1 MAIAFQNLKLI
12 SLVGMIVVAF
22 AVLGC
27 KQQRYQPSEWRS
39 LKRNTTLPGTTLP
52 GTTLPGTTLPGTTL
66 PGTTLPG
73 TTLPGTTLPGT
84 TLPGGWR
91 PSRAPNRLWS
101 PNFDPLPGTTLPGT
115 TLPGNRRR

>member
-1 MAIAFQNLKLI
+1 MAIVPPPS
-12 SLVGMIVVAF
+12 SLNRILFVPF
-22 AVLGC
+22 VLLALTLAGC
-27 KQQRYQPSEWRS
+27 QQQRYQPSEWRS
-39 LKRNTTLPGTTLP
+39 LKRTTTMPGT

-91 PSRAPNRLWS
+91 PSRGPNPLWS